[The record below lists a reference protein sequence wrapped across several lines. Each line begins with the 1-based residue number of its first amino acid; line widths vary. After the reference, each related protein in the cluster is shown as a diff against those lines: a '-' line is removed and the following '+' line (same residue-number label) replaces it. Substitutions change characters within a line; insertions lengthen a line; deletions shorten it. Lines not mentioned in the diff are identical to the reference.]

1 MLKYIFLFLPVY
13 LFFESVSDAS
23 KKQDTLPESGEYIL
37 PGAMLT
43 PEFLWSLGRVQL
55 EDVSRDNRS
64 LLYSVSYTD
73 LKRDAQY
80 THFYQLSVDQ
90 SSVLTQ
96 VPLPRDARKPRFDTD
111 GAGLFFLDND
121 TLFRFDITSGATAC
135 ISGIPMQEYQF
146 TQNGQTLVY
155 ISRVKYGQTAS
166 DLYPDMTNAN
176 FRVIDHLNY
185 RHWNEWD
192 DNHRNNLFMVPYQ
205 PGTRIFGG
213 KNLMLNEPYDA
224 NALSCSAD
232 GRYVVYSAKKVAPNE
247 QTRSTNSEIYLYDAS
262 LGTTSVLSKGLQG
275 YDLEPVFSPDGS
287 RIAWNSM
294 TTAGY
299 ETDRNRIMVYEL
311 ATGTRKEI
319 TTGFDFNANHP
330 KWIDNQTLV
339 FSSEQQGTNQLMSA
353 TLDGTIRSLTQGEHT
368 VDRFFP
374 AGNTLY
380 FTRSSYVSPAEVY
393 AVGLN
398 STDARQLTFV
408 NSEAMKRVKLGRFE
422 ARFTPTSDGKMLQ
435 SWIVYPPDFDPSK
448 KYPVVE
454 YCQGGPQSGLT
465 SVWGLRWSLQL
476 IAAQGY
482 IVLAPNR
489 RGTFGFG
496 SEWTRQVSRNWGK
509 YPMADL
515 LAAIDDLCRE
525 PYVDKTRLAAVGG
538 SFGGYSTFWLAGNH
552 QKRFK
557 CFISH
562 CGLFNLESF
571 YLTTDE
577 MFFAEYDMGEPY
589 WEEAGNPTFTKYS
602 PHLYVKNWET
612 PILIIQ
618 GGKDFRVPESEAFQA
633 FQAAQLNGVT
643 SRLLYF
649 PEEGHWI
656 GKAQNSI
663 VWHREFLGWLNRYLQ
678 T

>member
-1 MLKYIFLFLPVY
+1 
-13 LFFESVSDAS
+13 
-23 KKQDTLPESGEYIL
+23 LPESGEYIL

-192 DNHRNNLFMVPYQ
+192 DNHRNNLFVVPYQ
-205 PGTRIFGG
+205 SGTRIFGG

-368 VDRFFP
+368 VDRFFS
-374 AGNTLY
+374 A
-380 FTRSSYVSPAEVY
+380 
-393 AVGLN
+393 
-398 STDARQLTFV
+398 
-408 NSEAMKRVKLGRFE
+408 
-422 ARFTPTSDGKMLQ
+422 
-435 SWIVYPPDFDPSK
+435 
-448 KYPVVE
+448 
-454 YCQGGPQSGLT
+454 
-465 SVWGLRWSLQL
+465 
-476 IAAQGY
+476 
-482 IVLAPNR
+482 
-489 RGTFGFG
+489 
-496 SEWTRQVSRNWGK
+496 
-509 YPMADL
+509 
-515 LAAIDDLCRE
+515 
-525 PYVDKTRLAAVGG
+525 
-538 SFGGYSTFWLAGNH
+538 
-552 QKRFK
+552 
-557 CFISH
+557 
-562 CGLFNLESF
+562 
-571 YLTTDE
+571 
-577 MFFAEYDMGEPY
+577 
-589 WEEAGNPTFTKYS
+589 
-602 PHLYVKNWET
+602 
-612 PILIIQ
+612 
-618 GGKDFRVPESEAFQA
+618 
-633 FQAAQLNGVT
+633 
-643 SRLLYF
+643 
-649 PEEGHWI
+649 
-656 GKAQNSI
+656 
-663 VWHREFLGWLNRYLQ
+663 
-678 T
+678 